1 MNGMLQSFSWGEYFT
16 LVIILTVVYYVS
28 ILFLYYRREVKDFFK
43 GGYSRN
49 QISRQ
54 YKEKVIN
61 GITSNIHGIS
71 TTPMQQLQG
80 DHTDAQTFYPF
91 DSEQDPASSTPLQ
104 DKYSDPDTSMLF
116 PYVHELMDEIGQV
129 LKTASNKNYIKE
141 ELITALQMKIS
152 KYPMLEDTAFRGT
165 VSSFIA
171 TESRKACSVFLSEDE
186 LERLWK
192 KGK

>member
-1 MNGMLQSFSWGEYFT
+1 MLQSFSWGEYFT
-16 LVIILTVVYYVS
+16 SVIFLTLLYYGI

-43 GGYSRN
+43 DGYSRN
-49 QISRQ
+49 RISRQ

-61 GITSNIHGIS
+61 GVTSKMDGIS
-71 TTPMQQLQG
+71 GTPMQQSQG
-80 DHTDAQTFYPF
+80 DNTDTQTFYPF
-91 DSEQDPASSTPLQ
+91 DRDQDPASSEPLQ
-104 DKYSDPDTSMLF
+104 DKYSDPDSSMLF

-129 LKTASNKNYIKE
+129 FKTASNRNYIKE
-141 ELITALQMKIS
+141 ELITALQIKIS
-152 KYPMLEDTAFRGT
+152 KYPMLEDTAFRST

-192 KGK
+192 KGR